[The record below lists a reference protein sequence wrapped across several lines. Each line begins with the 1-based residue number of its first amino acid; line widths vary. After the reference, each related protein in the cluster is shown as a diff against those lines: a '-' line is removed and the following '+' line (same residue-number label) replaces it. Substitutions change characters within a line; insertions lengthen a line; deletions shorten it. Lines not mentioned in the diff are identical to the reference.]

1 MRATLSIF
9 LCLSM
14 LSPAMA
20 SDWELGVDSDG
31 IKVWTRA
38 REGSKYKEAKGEAI
52 ISAPPEKVFSVIVS
66 AETCKEWVFG
76 CVNSY
81 VIERPRPQDGVVYMR
96 TNNLWPVSDR
106 DAVFLAET
114 TYDDKNRIYHAKLT
128 QKNDVLQ
135 PIEGVVRIES
145 MVGSWDVYPESQ
157 SQSKVVFWS
166 HVEPGGLL
174 PAALVNLAL
183 SNLHKNSLKSL
194 RKFLKESQK

>member
-1 MRATLSIF
+1 MRATLSLI
-9 LCLSM
+9 LCVGTLS
-14 LSPAMA
+14 SAKA
-20 SDWELGVDSDG
+20 SEWELSIDSDG
-31 IKVWTRA
+31 IRVWTRERA
-38 REGSKYKEAKGEAI
+38 GSKYKEAKGEAI
-52 ISAPPEKVFSVIVS
+52 ISASPEKVFSVIVS

-114 TYDDKNRIYHAKLT
+114 TYDDKNQIYRAKLT
-128 QKNDVLQ
+128 QKNDVLA

-157 SQSKVVFWS
+157 TQSKVVFWS

-174 PAALVNLAL
+174 PSALVNLAL
-183 SNLHKNSLKSL
+183 SNLHKNSLNSL
-194 RKFLKESQK
+194 RNFLQEKRK

>member
-1 MRATLSIF
+1 MRTTLSLI
-9 LCLSM
+9 LCFGALPSA
-14 LSPAMA
+14 LAA
-20 SDWELGVDSDG
+20 EWELSVDSDG
-31 IKVWTRA
+31 IKVWTRERA
-38 REGSKYKEAKGEAI
+38 GSKYKEAKGEAI
-52 ISAPPEKVFSVIVS
+52 IPAPPAKVFSVIVS

-114 TYDDKNRIYHAKLT
+114 SYDDKNQIYRAKLT
-128 QKNDVLQ
+128 QKSEVLP
-135 PIEGVVRIES
+135 PIDGVVRIES
-145 MVGSWDVYPESQ
+145 MVGSWDVYPDSQ
-157 SQSKVVFWS
+157 TQSKVVFWS

-194 RKFLKESQK
+194 RKFLQETKE

>member
-1 MRATLSIF
+1 MKTTLALI
-9 LCLSM
+9 LS
-14 LSPAMA
+14 LSSLSSAKA
-20 SDWELGVDSDG
+20 SEWELSVDSDG
-31 IKVWTRA
+31 IKVWTRERA
-38 REGSKYKEAKGEAI
+38 GSKYKEAKGEAI
-52 ISAPPEKVFSVIVS
+52 IAARPQEVFAVIVS

-114 TYDDKNRIYHAKLT
+114 TYDDKNQIYRAKLT
-128 QKNDVLQ
+128 QKSEVL
-135 PIEGVVRIES
+135 PPNEGVVRIES

-157 SQSKVVFWS
+157 TQSKVVFWS

-174 PAALVNLAL
+174 PSALVNLAL
-183 SNLHKNSLKSL
+183 SNLHTYSLKNL
-194 RKFLKESQK
+194 RKYLKDRSK